1 MTGERCSQVL
11 EIGRAQRYVW
21 EGGGGR
27 PRIGS
32 RGTGVGDGE
41 QRHVPT
47 HPRKKIFFGQLSCKI
62 REIHF
67 FNFSGKNHKNSG
79 ILIIFGQESRKIRE
93 FVNFSY
99 IFFRQKCFAP
109 KVDWAPTLMSRSMQ
123 RTERIWGRAQ
133 PQHQIY
139 RPIYNLQLKHIFQA
153 A

>member
-62 REIHF
+62 RAFSGKYHVKFGKFNF
-67 FNFSGKNHKNSG
+67 FNFRAK
-79 ILIIFGQESRKIRE
+79 IIKIR
-93 FVNFSY
+93 VS
-99 IFFRQKCFAP
+99 
-109 KVDWAPTLMSRSMQ
+109 
-123 RTERIWGRAQ
+123 
-133 PQHQIY
+133 
-139 RPIYNLQLKHIFQA
+139 
-153 A
+153 